1 MNMSKIFTLVDDV
14 AKSKSIEKDR
24 VIEVFK
30 YALEKAYLK
39 EFPDSNVE
47 VIVDDSKGLLELYE
61 LKTVVD
67 KSEDDIDDDI
77 EITLEEARKENPKIN
92 LNDIYKFRINID
104 KFERRVATHVLSI
117 FQQKMN
123 EITNVKIFEKFKDD
137 VGKVVS
143 REVDKVEKKYV
154 EVKMEDSIMGVLP
167 PSEQI
172 PNEDIKAGRK
182 YAFLIKNVKEQS
194 KGWPIVLSRTDNK
207 LLEFLLKT
215 HVPEIDDG
223 TIEIK
228 AIARVP
234 GNKAKVA
241 IKTNNPNIDA
251 IGTCVGNKGERIK
264 NISKE
269 LNNEK
274 IDVFLYDENP
284 KQLLINATSPEQ
296 IIGLEITDDE
306 DDPDV
311 KYVTIVC
318 KDDEDLAKMIGK
330 MGVNVKLLSML
341 TKWNI
346 DIVTQAVAIED
357 KIDYEDVSSLLPQ
370 RNSRRV
376 NVGNNNNNK
385 WNQRNKPNNNN
396 IYSSDD
402 LGNSN
407 YDDNWNSS
415 NSIIDSLTDEDV
427 EKLLNSNDISKK
439 KKKKVELDDEDEVV
453 FISKKDIDN
462 EKSFVNENDYKESE
476 STEENSSTE
485 ETKSEAEI
493 IQEEKEEEKEVKTY
507 NNSSES
513 IDDFFDEPNTKE
525 KDDIVK
531 HNVKSSKKPKKEKV
545 NIFDEFD
552 VSEDDYD
559 DSAETIDID
568 DLDYDDLD

>member
-1 MNMSKIFTLVDDV
+1 MNMSKIFTLVEDV
-14 AKSKSIEKDR
+14 AKSKSIDKDR
-24 VIEVFK
+24 VIDVFK

-47 VIVDDSKGLLELYE
+47 VVIDDAKGLLELYE

-67 KSEDDIDDDI
+67 KNEEDIDDDI
-77 EITLEEARKENPKIN
+77 EINLEDAKKYNPKIN
-92 LNDIYKFRINID
+92 LNDVYKHKISIEQ
-104 KFERRVATHVLSI
+104 FERRVAAHVLSI

-123 EITNVKIFEKFKDD
+123 EITNVQIFEKFKND

-172 PNEDIKAGRK
+172 PNEDIKAGKK

-215 HVPEIDDG
+215 HIPEIEDG

-241 IKTNNPNIDA
+241 IMTNNPNIDA

-274 IDVFLYDENP
+274 IDVFLFDENP
-284 KQLLINATSPEQ
+284 KQLLINATSPEK
-296 IIGLEITDDE
+296 IVGLEITNDE
-306 DDPDV
+306 DDPEI

-357 KIDYEDVSSLLPQ
+357 KIDYEDVSSLIPQ
-370 RNSRRV
+370 KNTRRT
-376 NVGNNNNNK
+376 NITNNNK
-385 WNQRNKPNNNN
+385 WNQRTKTNNNN
-396 IYSSDD
+396 TYANDITND
-402 LGNSN
+402 SN
-407 YDDNWNSS
+407 YEDNWNSS

-427 EKLLNSNDISKK
+427 EKLLNSNDLSKK
-439 KKKKVELDDEDEVV
+439 KKKKVDIEDEEEVV
-453 FISKKDIDN
+453 FISKKDI
-462 EKSFVNENDYKESE
+462 ENDNSLIQSDSYKTDEQ
-476 STEENSSTE
+476 ENQ
-485 ETKSEAEI
+485 
-493 IQEEKEEEKEVKTY
+493 IQ
-507 NNSSES
+507 SSEVHNDNIADENGDAKKETDYNTTTS
-513 IDDFFDEPNTKE
+513 TNIDDFFDDSNSKE
-525 KDDIVK
+525 NNEVK
-531 HNVKSSKKPKKEKV
+531 HNTNNSKKPKKEKV

>member
-1 MNMSKIFTLVDDV
+1 MNMSKIFTLVEDV
-14 AKSKSIEKDR
+14 AKSKSIDKDR
-24 VIEVFK
+24 VIDVFK

-39 EFPDSNVE
+39 EYPDSNVE
-47 VIVDDSKGLLELYE
+47 VIIDDSKGLLELYE

-67 KSEDDIDDDI
+67 KNEDDIDDDI
-77 EITLEEARKENPKIN
+77 EIHLEEAKKHNPKIN
-92 LNDIYKFRINID
+92 LNDIYKQKINIEN
-104 KFERRVATHVLSI
+104 FERRVATHVLSI

-123 EITNVKIFEKFKDD
+123 EITNVQIFEKFKDD

-172 PNEDIKAGRK
+172 PNEDIKAGKK

-215 HVPEIDDG
+215 NVPEIDDG

-241 IKTNNPNIDA
+241 IMTNNPNIDA

-296 IIGLEITDDE
+296 IIGLEITNDE
-306 DDPDV
+306 DDPEV

-357 KIDYEDVSSLLPQ
+357 KIEYEDVSALLPQ
-370 RNSRRV
+370 KNTRRA
-376 NVGNNNNNK
+376 NASNNTHNK
-385 WNQRNKPNNNN
+385 WNQRNKSNMNNL
-396 IYSSDD
+396 YASDSMSD
-402 LGNSN
+402 TS

-439 KKKKVELDDEDEVV
+439 KKKKVEMDEEDEVV

-462 EKSFVNENDYKESE
+462 ESSFTN
-476 STEENSSTE
+476 E
-485 ETKSEAEI
+485 ETYTA
-493 IQEEKEEEKEVKTY
+493 QEEVEDTKSNDDNHSQLNTSKEKEKETKNY
-507 NNSSES
+507 STTTES
-513 IDDFFDEPNTKE
+513 IDDFFDEPDTKE
-525 KDDIVK
+525 KYEVVK
-531 HNVKSSKKPKKEKV
+531 HSVKNSKKPKKEKV

-559 DSAETIDID
+559 DSAEAIDID

>member
-1 MNMSKIFTLVDDV
+1 MNMSKIFTLVEDV
-14 AKSKSIEKDR
+14 AKSKSIDKDR
-24 VIEVFK
+24 VIDVFK

-39 EFPDSNVE
+39 EYPDSNVE
-47 VIVDDSKGLLELYE
+47 VVIDDSKGLLELYE

-67 KSEDDIDDDI
+67 KNEDDIDDDI
-77 EITLEEARKENPKIN
+77 EIHLEEAKKHNPKIN
-92 LNDIYKFRINID
+92 LNDIYKQKINIED
-104 KFERRVATHVLSI
+104 FERRVATHVLSI

-123 EITNVKIFEKFKDD
+123 EITNVQIFEKFKDD

-172 PNEDIKAGRK
+172 PNEDIKAGKK

-215 HVPEIDDG
+215 NVPEIDDG

-241 IKTNNPNIDA
+241 IMTNNPNIDA

-296 IIGLEITDDE
+296 IIGLEITNDE
-306 DDPDV
+306 DDPEV

-357 KIDYEDVSSLLPQ
+357 KIEYEDVSALLPQ
-370 RNSRRV
+370 KNTRRA
-376 NVGNNNNNK
+376 NTSNNTHNK
-385 WNQRNKPNNNN
+385 WNQRNKSNMNNL
-396 IYSSDD
+396 YASDSMSD
-402 LGNSN
+402 TS

-439 KKKKVELDDEDEVV
+439 KKKKVEMDEEDEVV

-462 EKSFVNENDYKESE
+462 ESSFTN
-476 STEENSSTE
+476 E
-485 ETKSEAEI
+485 ETYTS
-493 IQEEKEEEKEVKTY
+493 QEEVEDTKSNDDNHSQLNTSKEKEKETKNY
-507 NNSSES
+507 STTTES
-513 IDDFFDEPNTKE
+513 IDDFFDEPDTKE
-525 KDDIVK
+525 KYEVVK
-531 HNVKSSKKPKKEKV
+531 HSVKNSKKPKKEKV

-559 DSAETIDID
+559 DSAEAIDID

>member
-1 MNMSKIFTLVDDV
+1 MNMSKIFTLVEDV
-14 AKSKSIEKDR
+14 AKSKSIDKDR
-24 VIEVFK
+24 VIDVFK

-39 EFPDSNVE
+39 EYPDSNVE
-47 VIVDDSKGLLELYE
+47 VIIDNSKGLLELYE

-67 KSEDDIDDDI
+67 KNEDDIDDDI
-77 EITLEEARKENPKIN
+77 EIHLEEAKKHNPNIN
-92 LNDIYKFRINID
+92 LNDIYKQKINIEN
-104 KFERRVATHVLSI
+104 FERRVATHVLSI

-123 EITNVKIFEKFKDD
+123 EITNVQIFEKFKDD

-172 PNEDIKAGRK
+172 PNEDIKAGKK

-215 HVPEIDDG
+215 NVPEIDDG

-241 IKTNNPNIDA
+241 IMTNNPNIDA

-296 IIGLEITDDE
+296 IIGLEITNDE
-306 DDPDV
+306 DDPEV

-341 TKWNI
+341 TKWSI

-357 KIDYEDVSSLLPQ
+357 KIEYEDVSALLPQ
-370 RNSRRV
+370 KNTRRA
-376 NVGNNNNNK
+376 NISNNTHNK
-385 WNQRNKPNNNN
+385 WNQRNKSNMNNL
-396 IYSSDD
+396 YASDSMSD
-402 LGNSN
+402 TS

-439 KKKKVELDDEDEVV
+439 KKKKVEMDEEDEVV

-462 EKSFVNENDYKESE
+462 ESSFTN
-476 STEENSSTE
+476 E
-485 ETKSEAEI
+485 ETYTA
-493 IQEEKEEEKEVKTY
+493 QEEVEDTKSNDDNHSQLNTSKEKEKETKNY
-507 NNSSES
+507 STTTES
-513 IDDFFDEPNTKE
+513 IDDFFDEPDTKE
-525 KDDIVK
+525 KYEVVK
-531 HNVKSSKKPKKEKV
+531 HSVKNSKKPKKEKV

-559 DSAETIDID
+559 DSAEAIDID

>member
-1 MNMSKIFTLVDDV
+1 MNMSKIFTLVEDV
-14 AKSKSIEKDR
+14 AKSKSIDKDR
-24 VIEVFK
+24 VIDVFK

-39 EFPDSNVE
+39 EYPDSNVE
-47 VIVDDSKGLLELYE
+47 VIIDDSKGLLELYE

-67 KSEDDIDDDI
+67 KNEDDIDDDI
-77 EITLEEARKENPKIN
+77 EIHLEEAKKHNPKIN
-92 LNDIYKFRINID
+92 LNDIYKQKINIEN
-104 KFERRVATHVLSI
+104 FERRVATHVLSI

-123 EITNVKIFEKFKDD
+123 EITNVQIFEKFKDD

-172 PNEDIKAGRK
+172 PNEDIKAGKK

-215 HVPEIDDG
+215 NVPEIDDG

-241 IKTNNPNIDA
+241 IMTNNPNIDA

-296 IIGLEITDDE
+296 IIGLEITNDE
-306 DDPDV
+306 DDPEV

-357 KIDYEDVSSLLPQ
+357 KIEYEDVSALLPQ
-370 RNSRRV
+370 KNTRRA
-376 NVGNNNNNK
+376 NASNNTHNK
-385 WNQRNKPNNNN
+385 WNQRNKSNMNNL
-396 IYSSDD
+396 YASDSMSD
-402 LGNSN
+402 TS

-439 KKKKVELDDEDEVV
+439 KKKKVEMDEEDEVV

-462 EKSFVNENDYKESE
+462 EGSFTN
-476 STEENSSTE
+476 E
-485 ETKSEAEI
+485 ETYTA
-493 IQEEKEEEKEVKTY
+493 QEEVEDTKSNDDNHSQLNTSKEKEKETKNY
-507 NNSSES
+507 STTTES
-513 IDDFFDEPNTKE
+513 IDDFFDEPDTKE
-525 KDDIVK
+525 KYEVVK
-531 HNVKSSKKPKKEKV
+531 HSVKNSKKPKKEKV

-559 DSAETIDID
+559 DSAEAIDID

>member
-1 MNMSKIFTLVDDV
+1 MNMSKIFTLVEDV
-14 AKSKSIEKDR
+14 AKSKSIDKDR
-24 VIEVFK
+24 VIDVFK

-39 EFPDSNVE
+39 EYPDSNVE
-47 VIVDDSKGLLELYE
+47 VIIDDSKGLLELYE

-67 KSEDDIDDDI
+67 KNEDDIDDDI
-77 EITLEEARKENPKIN
+77 EIHLEEAKKHNPKIN
-92 LNDIYKFRINID
+92 LNDIYKQKINIEN
-104 KFERRVATHVLSI
+104 FERRVATHVLSI

-123 EITNVKIFEKFKDD
+123 EITNVQIFEKFKDD

-172 PNEDIKAGRK
+172 PNEDIKAGKK

-215 HVPEIDDG
+215 NVPEIDDG

-241 IKTNNPNIDA
+241 IMTNNPNIDA

-296 IIGLEITDDE
+296 IIGLEITNDE
-306 DDPDV
+306 DDPEV

-357 KIDYEDVSSLLPQ
+357 KIEYEDVSALLPQ
-370 RNSRRV
+370 KNTRRA
-376 NVGNNNNNK
+376 NASNNTHNK
-385 WNQRNKPNNNN
+385 WNQRNKSNMNNL
-396 IYSSDD
+396 YASDSMSD
-402 LGNSN
+402 TS

-439 KKKKVELDDEDEVV
+439 KKKKVEMDEEDEVV

-462 EKSFVNENDYKESE
+462 EGSFTN
-476 STEENSSTE
+476 E
-485 ETKSEAEI
+485 ETYTA
-493 IQEEKEEEKEVKTY
+493 QEEVEDTKSNDDNHSQLNTSKEKETKNYSTTT
-507 NNSSES
+507 ES
-513 IDDFFDEPNTKE
+513 IDDFFDEPDTKE
-525 KDDIVK
+525 KYEVVK
-531 HNVKSSKKPKKEKV
+531 HSVKNSKKPKKEKV

-559 DSAETIDID
+559 DSAEAIDID

>member
-1 MNMSKIFTLVDDV
+1 MNMSKIFTLVEDV
-14 AKSKSIEKDR
+14 AKSKSIDKDR
-24 VIEVFK
+24 VIDVFK

-39 EFPDSNVE
+39 EYPDSNVE
-47 VIVDDSKGLLELYE
+47 VIIDDSKGLLELYE

-67 KSEDDIDDDI
+67 KNEDDIDDDI
-77 EITLEEARKENPKIN
+77 EIHLEEAKKHNPKIN
-92 LNDIYKFRINID
+92 LNDIYKQKINIED
-104 KFERRVATHVLSI
+104 FERRVATHVLSI

-123 EITNVKIFEKFKDD
+123 EITNVQIFEKFKDD

-172 PNEDIKAGRK
+172 PNEDIKAGKK

-215 HVPEIDDG
+215 NVPEIDDG

-241 IKTNNPNIDA
+241 IMTNNPNIDA

-296 IIGLEITDDE
+296 IIGLEITNDE
-306 DDPDV
+306 DDPEV

-357 KIDYEDVSSLLPQ
+357 KIEYEDVSALLPQ
-370 RNSRRV
+370 KNTRRA
-376 NVGNNNNNK
+376 NASNNTHNK
-385 WNQRNKPNNNN
+385 WNQRNKSNMNNL
-396 IYSSDD
+396 YASDLMSD
-402 LGNSN
+402 TS

-439 KKKKVELDDEDEVV
+439 KKKKVEMDEEDEVV

-462 EKSFVNENDYKESE
+462 DSSFTN
-476 STEENSSTE
+476 E
-485 ETKSEAEI
+485 ETYTA
-493 IQEEKEEEKEVKTY
+493 QEEVEDTKSNDDNHSQLNTSKEKETETKNYSTTT
-507 NNSSES
+507 ER
-513 IDDFFDEPNTKE
+513 IDDFFDEPDTKE
-525 KDDIVK
+525 KYEVVK
-531 HNVKSSKKPKKEKV
+531 HSVKNSKKPKKQKV

>member
-1 MNMSKIFTLVDDV
+1 MNMSKIFTLVEDV
-14 AKSKSIEKDR
+14 AKSKSIDKDR
-24 VIEVFK
+24 VIDVFK

-39 EFPDSNVE
+39 EYPDSNVE
-47 VIVDDSKGLLELYE
+47 VIIDDSKGLLELYE

-67 KSEDDIDDDI
+67 KNEDDIDDDI
-77 EITLEEARKENPKIN
+77 EIHLEEAKKHNAKIN
-92 LNDIYKFRINID
+92 LNDIYKQKINIED
-104 KFERRVATHVLSI
+104 FERRVATHVLSI

-123 EITNVKIFEKFKDD
+123 EITNVQIFEKFKDD

-172 PNEDIKAGRK
+172 PNEDIKAGKK

-215 HVPEIDDG
+215 NVPEIDDG

-241 IKTNNPNIDA
+241 IMTNNPNIDA

-296 IIGLEITDDE
+296 IIGLEITNDE
-306 DDPDV
+306 DDPEV

-357 KIDYEDVSSLLPQ
+357 KIEYEDVSALLPQ
-370 RNSRRV
+370 KNTRRA
-376 NVGNNNNNK
+376 NASNNTHNK
-385 WNQRNKPNNNN
+385 WNQRNKSNMNNL
-396 IYSSDD
+396 YASDLMSD
-402 LGNSN
+402 TS

-439 KKKKVELDDEDEVV
+439 KKKKVEMDEEDEVV

-462 EKSFVNENDYKESE
+462 ESSFTN
-476 STEENSSTE
+476 E
-485 ETKSEAEI
+485 ETYTA
-493 IQEEKEEEKEVKTY
+493 QEEVEDTKSNDDNHSQLNTSKEKEKETK
-507 NNSSES
+507 NDSTTTQS
-513 IDDFFDEPNTKE
+513 IDDFFDEPDTKE
-525 KDDIVK
+525 KYEVVK
-531 HNVKSSKKPKKEKV
+531 HSVKNSKKPKKEKV